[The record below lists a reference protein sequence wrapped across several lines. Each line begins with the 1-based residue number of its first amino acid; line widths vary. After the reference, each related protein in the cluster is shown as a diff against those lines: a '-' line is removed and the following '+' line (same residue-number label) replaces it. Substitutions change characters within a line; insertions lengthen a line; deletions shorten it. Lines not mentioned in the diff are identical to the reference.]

1 MGSDGCNWKGS
12 IVMDVMKHT
21 KIWYSLVADPKVER
35 KKFFD
40 TLHHWGIIEQVN
52 VFPFWTQFENNRF
65 DEKIIS
71 RCELKVDN
79 AFRRAIDIK
88 ENLLRSLELDHSINE
103 QVCKNLYKFISVQLK
118 DLTDDHFKIQN
129 IFKDIK
135 ANIILKQM
143 E

>member
-1 MGSDGCNWKGS
+1 MQVK
-12 IVMDVMKHT
+12 KHT
-21 KIWYSLVADPKVER
+21 KVWYSLDPSIRVER

-52 VFPFWTQFENNRF
+52 VYTFWKEFEENRF
-65 DEKIIS
+65 DEKILS
-71 RCELKVDN
+71 QCETKVDN

-88 ENLLRSLELDHSINE
+88 ENLLRSLELDNSINE
-103 QVCKNLYKFISVQLK
+103 QILQNTVRFIETQLK
-118 DLTDDHFKIQN
+118 DLTNDHFQIQN
-129 IFKDIK
+129 TFKDIK

>member
-1 MGSDGCNWKGS
+1 MQVK
-12 IVMDVMKHT
+12 KHT
-21 KIWYSLVADPKVER
+21 KVWYSLDPSIRVER

-40 TLHHWGIIEQVN
+40 TLNHWGIIEQVN
-52 VFPFWTQFENNRF
+52 VYTFWKEFEENRF
-65 DEKIIS
+65 NEKILS
-71 RCELKVDN
+71 QCETKVDN

-88 ENLLRSLELDHSINE
+88 ENLLRSLELDNSINE
-103 QVCKNLYKFISVQLK
+103 QILQNTVRFIETQLK
-118 DLTDDHFKIQN
+118 DLTNDHFQITN